1 MFKLI
6 RPCKDEWD
14 IPINIEPAWFLI
26 ILYFIVTYLLFINFS
41 ACLVPV
47 FSFGEN
53 ELYKQ
58 VLNPRGSFLRR
69 IQDQVRGWL
78 TFAPVIFYGRGIF
91 QYNFG
96 FLPFRRKITTVGKGF
111 FVEKD
116 IVESHLWIIK
126 PCVLLFQR

>member
-1 MFKLI
+1 MK
-6 RPCKDEWD
+6 
-14 IPINIEPAWFLI
+14 IPI
-26 ILYFIVTYLLFINFS
+26 ILFYGNLQYLLFIHFR

-69 IQDQVRGWL
+69 IQDRVRRWL

-96 FLPFRRKITTVGKGF
+96 FLPFRRRITTVGKGF
-111 FVEKD
+111 FVDKD
-116 IVESHLWIIK
+116 IV
-126 PCVLLFQR
+126 QGT